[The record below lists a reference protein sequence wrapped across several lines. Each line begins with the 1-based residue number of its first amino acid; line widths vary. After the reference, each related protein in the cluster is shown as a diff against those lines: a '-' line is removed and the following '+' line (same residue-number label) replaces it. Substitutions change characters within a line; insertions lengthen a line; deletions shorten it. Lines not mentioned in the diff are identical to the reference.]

1 MGNTVISGILFQPPS
16 PPNALR
22 FLEDDQLN
30 KKKEVTTINKQSTLS
45 ETKYKNISINHIWLY
60 SPKSRDGNEWNL
72 IPAIHITH
80 NNDMVPST
88 SSTSS
93 PSTPNSASQKYTLL
107 YSHGNAEDIGLI
119 TAFMIDMARL
129 LQVNILCYD
138 YSGYGMSID
147 TEYACQFFMD
157 YGREL
162 EFWKK
167 YRSCTSGGLSTMLA
181 QQYGEIPARNG
192 NICRYSRDVFMA
204 PMVRPRSEMMMTT
217 TTTMM
222 TGDNELYSLI
232 MKTGNE
238 EEDNNAYGFTDTCSC
253 NDDTTLGQ
261 NASPTT
267 VATATATT
275 TSLASPILT
284 FAGNN
289 GNNPSHN
296 VIAMSTE
303 EQTQQ
308 VQEEKYRFQQ
318 QLLLHHSWTMPIPSD
333 TNCYANIQCAYD
345 YLTKVERSCPPQHVI
360 LYGKSVGSGPTCW
373 LSQKLCGGGDGDG
386 GEEDGIC
393 DSMVCNAETRDPV
406 ESGRNYGSKV
416 VETENTAPR
425 LAGVVLHS
433 PFLSVI
439 RVVLDVGFTPI
450 GDLFPNIDRVGD
462 FK

>member
-22 FLEDDQLN
+22 FLEDDLLN
-30 KKKEVTTINKQSTLS
+30 KMKEATTKNKNQSKLS
-45 ETKYKNISINHIWLY
+45 ETKYKNISVNHIWLY
-60 SPKSRDGNEWNL
+60 SQKSREGNEWNL

-80 NNDMVPST
+80 DNDMVP
-88 SSTSS
+88 STSS
-93 PSTPNSASQKYTLL
+93 PSTPNSTSQKYTLL

-119 TAFMIDMARL
+119 TTFMIDMARL

-138 YSGYGMSID
+138 YSGYGMSVD

-167 YRSCTSGGLSTMLA
+167 YRSCCTSASTMLD

-192 NICRYSRDVFMA
+192 HVCRYSGDVFVA
-204 PMVRPRSEMMMTT
+204 PMVRPRSEMM
-217 TTTMM
+217 
-222 TGDNELYSLI
+222 TGGIDLYSLM
-232 MKTGNE
+232 MKTGDE

-253 NDDTTLGQ
+253 NDDTTSGH

-267 VATATATT
+267 VATAAATT
-275 TSLASPILT
+275 TSSSSPILP

-289 GNNPSHN
+289 GNNPSQN
-296 VIAMSTE
+296 VVAMSTE
-303 EQTQQ
+303 EYTQHIQ
-308 VQEEKYRFQQ
+308 KEKCRFQQ
-318 QLLLHHSWTMPIPSD
+318 QLLSRHSWTMPIPSD

-345 YLTKVERSCPPQHVI
+345 YLTKVERSCPPHHVI

-373 LSQKLCGGGDGDG
+373 LSQKLCGGSS
-386 GEEDGIC
+386 EEAGIC

-406 ESGRNYGSKV
+406 ESGRNDGSKV
-416 VETENTAPR
+416 VETVNTAPR
-425 LAGVVLHS
+425 LAGMVLHS